1 MSSIALSYPLI
12 GQRPSTTQEAKEAA
26 KLARELGFGQQVELR
41 VETVSN
47 VLDGLQVMLADCGR
61 CWN

>member
-1 MSSIALSYPLI
+1 MSSIALSYPLV
-12 GQRPSTTQEAKEAA
+12 GQRLSTAQEAKEAA

-41 VETVSN
+41 IETVSN
-47 VLDGLQVMLADCGR
+47 VVDGLRVMLADCGR